1 MAVTLSLLNIAQF
14 VRVAP
19 AQIEAQ
25 PAASKIRAV
34 SPDIVE
40 LSLARHKLLRLRDAI
55 TEAKVAAGSARVG
68 SAGVVGVSSTGPLV
82 LDNSTRAAVL
92 ESVTEINT
100 TPTSF
105 SPFGPDWTGSGSSTA
120 LITIGGVYD
129 GSGGPGSLRFQSR
142 DTGVHGVKRLRIRV
156 RDTDNKT
163 LANVTIKA
171 DDPLDQQ
178 YNLPNG
184 LNFRL
189 GAGALVKNDELLV
202 NVFDAIGSAV
212 ITGNPFDGARNSNP
226 NLDPG
231 QSVPGGT
238 VTINGVNV
246 AVGATDSIDTIVGA
260 INQSGAGVT
269 AAFDGA
275 RERLVLTQDTPGLTP
290 TVVIDSDDSGFAAAT
305 KLAGATVTPG
315 RDADIDSPLA
325 NVTQFQG
332 VENGTIAVNQTAI
345 AIDVQTDS
353 LRDVLDRIN
362 LSQTEATAVYTE
374 APQQVRFSSNRTV
387 TLDDGTTGFLAAL
400 NIPQGVLRGGR
411 GNGLST
417 GQTRAVT
424 ETVDRVTR
432 RLSGLLSTAATSRV
446 LRPLG
451 TQFKDIVGDSLST
464 HANPIGGSFG
474 LRLDSSANSASLDSQ
489 RLTRNLHRNARSTLQ
504 FLVGTE
510 ASFGLL
516 DRLAANVDQAL
527 ANLSDQLGSVGSIV
541 NRLA

>member
-1 MAVTLSLLNIAQF
+1 MAITLSLLNIAQF

-19 AQIEAQ
+19 TQIEAP
-25 PAASKIRAV
+25 PAASKVRAV

-40 LSLARHKLLRLRDAI
+40 LSLARQKLLRLRDAI
-55 TEAKVAAGSARVG
+55 TEAKEAAGSVRVG
-68 SAGVVGVSSTGPLV
+68 RAGVVGVSSTGPLV

-105 SPFGPDWTGSGSSTA
+105 SPFGPGWTGSGSSTA
-120 LITIGGVYD
+120 LITIGGVYN
-129 GSGGPGSLRFQSR
+129 GSGGTGALRFQSR
-142 DTGVHGVKRLRIRV
+142 DTGVHGIKRLRIRV

-163 LANVTIKA
+163 LANVTINA
-171 DDPLDQQ
+171 NDPLNQQ

-189 GAGALVKNDELLV
+189 GAGALVENDELLV
-202 NVFDAIGSAV
+202 NVFDTIGSAV
-212 ITGNPFDGARNSNP
+212 ITDNPFGGVRNSNP
-226 NLDPG
+226 NFEPG
-231 QSVPGGT
+231 QSVVDGT
-238 VTINGVNV
+238 ITINGVNI
-246 AVGATDSIDTIVGA
+246 AVGETDSIDRMITA
-260 INQSGAGVT
+260 INQSSAGVT
-269 AAFDGA
+269 ATFEAA

-290 TVVIDSDDSGFAAAT
+290 TVAISSDDSGFAAAT
-305 KLAGATVTPG
+305 KLAGASVMPG
-315 RDADIDSPLA
+315 RDADIDSPLT
-325 NVTQFQG
+325 NVAQFQG
-332 VENGTIAVNQTAI
+332 VQSGTIAVNQTAI

-362 LSQTEATAVYTE
+362 ASQTEATVVYSE
-374 APQQVRFSSNRTV
+374 PPQQVRFSSNRTV
-387 TLDDGTTGFLAAL
+387 TLDDGTTGFIAAL

-411 GNGLST
+411 GNGLSN
-417 GQTRAVT
+417 GQSRAVT
-424 ETVDRVTR
+424 QTVELVTR
-432 RLSGLLSTAATSRV
+432 RLSGILSTAATSRA
-446 LRPLG
+446 LSPLG
-451 TQFKDIVGDSLST
+451 TQFRDIVGESLSNQ
-464 HANPIGGSFG
+464 ADPIRGSFG
-474 LRLDSSANSASLDSQ
+474 LRLDSSANSVNLDSQ

-527 ANLSDQLGSVGSIV
+527 ANLNDQLGSVGSIV